1 MSMVAPGYRIAA
13 FAPRGTLGIVVSS
26 GRPGAKMGVNGMAS
40 SVTVPKLS
48 MAPAVS
54 LLWNRWNWVSSQG
67 SALCL
72 AWRYPGSFLQS
83 FYPYLLS
90 RAFPYPILCLLSTLT
105 SRRWLGS
112 HSFSGFLPVWVTCSS
127 ICF

>member
-1 MSMVAPGYRIAA
+1 MTMVAPGYRTAA
-13 FAPRGTLGIVVSS
+13 FAPRGSLGTVVSS
-26 GRPGAKMGVNGMAS
+26 RGACAKMGVSGMAS
-40 SVTVPKLS
+40 SVAVPKIS

-54 LLWNRWNWVSSQG
+54 LLWTRWNWVSSQG

-72 AWRYPGSFLQS
+72 AWRYPGSFIQS

-105 SRRWLGS
+105 SRRWLGP
-112 HSFSGFLPVWVTCSS
+112 HSFSGFLPVWVVCSS